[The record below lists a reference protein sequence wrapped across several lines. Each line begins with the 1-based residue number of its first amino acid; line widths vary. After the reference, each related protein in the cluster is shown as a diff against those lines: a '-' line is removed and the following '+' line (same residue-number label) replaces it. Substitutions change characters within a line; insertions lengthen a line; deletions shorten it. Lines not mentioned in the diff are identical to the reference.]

1 MKYLQQSIGIRLGGL
16 SADLARISSFAD
28 IPDPQAVE
36 TMLEESRGF
45 IEWSAPDLLPD
56 RVEDAARLV
65 EIQLEL
71 TRWHRVWNEAQHD
84 PALWARLS
92 EQARAWSDEILGMSG
107 LVDQE

>member
-16 SADLARISSFAD
+16 SADL
-28 IPDPQAVE
+28 
-36 TMLEESRGF
+36 
-45 IEWSAPDLLPD
+45 LLSD

-84 PALWARLS
+84 PALCARLS
-92 EQARAWSDEILGMSG
+92 EQARAWSDEILAMSG